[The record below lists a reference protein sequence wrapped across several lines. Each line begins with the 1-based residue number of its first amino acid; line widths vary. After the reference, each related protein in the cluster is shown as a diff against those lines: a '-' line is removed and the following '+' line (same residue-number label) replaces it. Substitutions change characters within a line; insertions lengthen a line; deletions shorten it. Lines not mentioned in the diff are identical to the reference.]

1 VAKTAPPAAIATAA
15 APRPRGRPRD
25 PERLARVLEAAK
37 QQFTQHGFEAASI
50 DAIAESSGVSK
61 VTIYSYFP
69 TKAALFQAA
78 ITHRMDATF
87 GEEGGLDWK
96 RLDPQNPAQ
105 ALTQI
110 GRGFIALMRS
120 PDVVQHHRSLYGAI
134 GQDPAAA
141 QNFFA
146 AGPQQLTEAVA
157 RYLAAA
163 DAAHALA
170 VPDPHMAANQFLSL
184 FLGLG
189 HIRALLGLAMPT
201 RREDEALVRSNVELA
216 LRAFAPRSAPAG
228 RRAAR

>member
-1 VAKTAPPAAIATAA
+1 MLKAAT
-15 APRPRGRPRD
+15 
-25 PERLARVLEAAK
+25 
-37 QQFTQHGFEAASI
+37 QQFMQHGFEVASI

-78 ITHRMDATF
+78 ITHRIDETF
-87 GEEGGLDWK
+87 GEEAGLDWE
-96 RLDPQNPAQ
+96 RLDPRQPAQ

-110 GRGFIALMRS
+110 GRGFVALMRS
-120 PDVVQHHRSLYGAI
+120 PDIVQRHRSLYGAI

-146 AGPQQLTEAVA
+146 AGPQQLTAAVA

-163 DAAHALA
+163 DAANALS

-189 HIRALLGLAMPT
+189 HIRALLGLDVPT

-216 LRAFAPRSAPAG
+216 LRAFAPRDAPAG
-228 RRAAR
+228 RRRAR

>member
-1 VAKTAPPAAIATAA
+1 
-15 APRPRGRPRD
+15 
-25 PERLARVLEAAK
+25 VLEAAK

-50 DAIAESSGVSK
+50 DAIAEASGVSK

-69 TKAALFQAA
+69 TKAALFQAS

-87 GEEGGLDWK
+87 GEEGGLDWE
-96 RLDPQNPAQ
+96 RLDPQQPAQ

-110 GRGFIALMRS
+110 GRGFVALMRS

-163 DAAHALA
+163 DAAHALSVA
-170 VPDPHMAANQFLSL
+170 EPHLAANQFLSL

-189 HIRALLGLAMPT
+189 HIRALLGLEMPT
-201 RREDEALVRSNVELA
+201 RREDEALVQANVDLA
-216 LRAFAPRSAPAG
+216 LRAFAPRTTRSD
-228 RRAAR
+228 RRRSR